1 MIKTR
6 SKKVEAEAQVK
17 RARETDQKKR
27 AQGGGSTTSS
37 SSSANDG
44 SKEGRR
50 AERDRRRDE
59 HRSQTAGADPKTPEL
74 IAEIER
80 RRRIRMEDAES
91 AWTVQDGDLP
101 PEGEPVGDEGDL
113 GDYMDDDDDDNDGGD
128 NDSEG
133 DDDEEVLDLD

>member
-6 SKKVEAEAQVK
+6 SKKVEAKAQVK

-59 HRSQTAGADPKTPEL
+59 HRSQTGAEPKTPEQ

-113 GDYMDDDDDDNDGGD
+113 GDYTDDDDDDNDGGD